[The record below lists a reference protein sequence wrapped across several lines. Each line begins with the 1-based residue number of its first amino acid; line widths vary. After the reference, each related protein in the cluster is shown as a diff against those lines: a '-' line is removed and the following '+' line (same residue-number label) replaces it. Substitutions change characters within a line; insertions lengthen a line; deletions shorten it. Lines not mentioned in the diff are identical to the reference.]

1 MYSVASPKRYM
12 ENFSG
17 LGLYHNNWFNKVV
30 ISAEKLMIITVV
42 MLLTVLNIPFLNES
56 ELGSV

>member
-1 MYSVASPKRYM
+1 MCSVTSPKTYM

-30 ISAEKLMIITVV
+30 ISAEKLTIITAV
-42 MLLTVLNIPFLNES
+42 MLLTVLNIPFLNKS
-56 ELGSV
+56 ELG